1 MESKSKNMTGVWVP
15 ATMIRP
21 VVIQHKKSTET
32 YEIAMKCIVK
42 KCKLEESGELF
53 IITDGEAALI
63 NPCEAVFDQCTK
75 LRCTGHFEVN
85 CREFVKKLGISSSL
99 KEVSIK

>member
-1 MESKSKNMTGVWVP
+1 MRCI
-15 ATMIRP
+15 AT
-21 VVIQHKKSTET
+21 
-32 YEIAMKCIVK
+32 

-63 NPCEAVFDQCTK
+63 NPCEAVFDQCTM

>member
-53 IITDGEAALI
+53 IITDGKAALI